1 MRKIAA
7 GMGFGLS
14 VQNGQLVGHNISA
27 PRFACDHV
35 AAGAVGVAVNSATAE
50 LTAFVRRPSE
60 QLGALVAKFTDEV
73 CKLNLYTVT
82 DVAVSD
88 RAIGIVGQDAY
99 GYRLAVV
106 GYAGLPHQSSVSDLI
121 VDDGRLFQPDPST
134 TGWLIAVKS
143 PLRWQV
149 TNAAPALAVTNEWLY
164 SPEGEKAPFSHYSPD
179 TGLEWMHSE
188 YHGDCVAA
196 YADYVATVND
206 GVVYPSSNL
215 GNQYQVR
222 YMPTWRGWTD
232 LAFGHQCGIGRAE
245 DGSVHFWGTQPQ

>member
-14 VQNGQLVGHNISA
+14 IQNGQLVGHNVNA
-27 PRFACDHV
+27 PRFACDMV
-35 AAGAVGVAVNSATAE
+35 AAGAVGVAVNSTTAE
-50 LTAFVRRPSE
+50 LTTFVRRPSE
-60 QLGALVAKFTDEV
+60 QLGALVSRFTEV
-73 CKLNLYTVT
+73 VASLHLYTVT

-88 RAIGIVGQDAY
+88 RAIGIVGQGAY

-106 GYAGLPHQSSVSDLI
+106 GYAGLPHQSSPADLEVSFG
-121 VDDGRLFQPDPST
+121 DDWFEPDPSS
-134 TGWLIAVKS
+134 TGWLLAVKS
-143 PLRWQV
+143 PRRWQV
-149 TNAAPALAVTNEWLY
+149 TNAVPFMTVTNEWLY
-164 SPEGEKAPFSHYSPD
+164 TDGWKAPFSHYSPD
-179 TGLEWMHSE
+179 TGLEWLESE
-188 YHGDCVAA
+188 YYGSCVAA

-206 GVVYPSSNL
+206 GAVYPSGNL

-222 YMPTWRGWTD
+222 YMPSRTDWTD